1 MRKLAQLQSTRAMR
15 LPPGPNHHLIVA
27 MALVVVVVLFVG
39 MVWVTE
45 GNGKLIIKMG
55 ESEVHMDIENTVELQ
70 VLLAQ
75 LFKDEQRQ
83 RETIAILKEFY
94 HLYKRDSLDLI
105 DTFRHEPGDTELSRR
120 LRDLLVA
127 LQGPFQQAYH
137 HFYDITQPA
146 IVDALVALGYTHPV
160 AEKLR
165 QLQEQAQGMFEERG
179 IYVTIAFLA
188 EGLVEGNAV
197 VCTGSPYRGRDLLLI
212 NPTDLHRTI
221 TVFARD
227 ASHCITVSAS
237 NDDEMFPIRIHLSDA
252 KRLFGDRGLGNAE
265 RAILYPSPRGYTV
278 RPQIIT
284 AFTAET
290 AQQ

>member
-1 MRKLAQLQSTRAMR
+1 MRKLAHLQSMRAMR
-15 LPPGPNHHLIVA
+15 RPPALNHHLIVA
-27 MALVVVVVLFVG
+27 MALVVVVCLFVG
-39 MVWVTE
+39 VVWVTE
-45 GNGKLIIKMG
+45 RNGKLIIKMG
-55 ESEVHMDIENTVELQ
+55 ESEVHMDLGKTVELH

-75 LFKDEQRQ
+75 LFKDEQQQ
-83 RETIAILKEFY
+83 RETTALLKELH

-105 DTFRHEPGDTELSRR
+105 DTFRHEPGDTELSEH
-120 LRDLLVA
+120 LRSLLVA
-127 LQGPFQQAYH
+127 LQGPFQRPYH
-137 HFYDITQPA
+137 HFYDITQPT

-179 IYVTIAFLA
+179 VYVTIAFLA

-197 VCTGSPYRGRDLLLI
+197 VCAGSPYRGRDLLLI
-212 NPTDLHRTI
+212 NPTDPHRAI

-227 ASHCITVSAS
+227 ASHCIRVPAS
-237 NDDEMFPIRIHLSDA
+237 NDDEMFPIRIHLSDGR
-252 KRLFGDRGLGNAE
+252 RLFGDRGLGDAE

-284 AFTAET
+284 ASTAA